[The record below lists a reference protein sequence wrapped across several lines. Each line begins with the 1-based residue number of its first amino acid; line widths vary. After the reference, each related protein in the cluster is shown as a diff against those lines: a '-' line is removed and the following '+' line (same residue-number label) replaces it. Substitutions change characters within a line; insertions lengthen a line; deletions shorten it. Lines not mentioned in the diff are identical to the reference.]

1 MYFNHT
7 RIQKMVS
14 KWASQ
19 LITQIWRLIYRKWL
33 HRIKVK
39 NAGEVLDDHAKEFT
53 LDAKIT
59 DEY

>member
-1 MYFNHT
+1 
-7 RIQKMVS
+7 MVS